1 MPEVRFLRST
11 EQVTPVWNSNHTERG
26 GLRVGWDP
34 LTFAGPQVSSLRHLL
49 AWLSTQEAGWLQFAK
64 GRIHSAG
71 GWQSPSTTRP
81 RVLDL
86 DSTLVVMVGLDL

>member
-64 GRIHSAG
+64 GRIHFQPYLSRRLAKS
-71 GWQSPSTTRP
+71 QHYPA
-81 RVLDL
+81 
-86 DSTLVVMVGLDL
+86 